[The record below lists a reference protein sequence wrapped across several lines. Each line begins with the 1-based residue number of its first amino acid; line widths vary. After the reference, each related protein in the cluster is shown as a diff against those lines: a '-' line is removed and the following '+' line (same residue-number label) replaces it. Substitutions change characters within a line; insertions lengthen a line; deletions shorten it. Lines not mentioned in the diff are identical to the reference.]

1 MSYEY
6 VYKDNTLYC
15 TEFQEATRHLQ
26 DYRLAEAGHLFQL
39 AYESVK
45 RNDIYHNKYASF
57 CGVVR
62 AMNGDYGGLDL
73 CRDAARCEFYDG
85 DVYLN
90 LARAEWLQRSRK
102 RTVAAIQ
109 KGLSIDETHPG
120 LQQMQQ
126 ELGVRQH
133 NPIPLLKRQNCF
145 NCLVGK
151 LLRKENRPNFQRL
164 SRLFHTLRN
173 KTQIVAQPDD

>member
-15 TEFQEATRHLQ
+15 TEFQQAARHLQ
-26 DYRLAEAGHLFQL
+26 DYRLAEASHLFQL

-45 RNDIYHNKYASF
+45 RNDVYHNKYASF
-57 CGVVR
+57 CGLVR
-62 AMNGDYGGLDL
+62 VMQGDYGGLDL

-90 LARAEWLQRSRK
+90 LAQVERLLRSRK
-102 RTVAAIQ
+102 RTVAAIL

-120 LQQMQQ
+120 LQQMQR
-126 ELGVRQH
+126 ELGVRKR
-133 NPIPLLKRQNCF
+133 NPIPLLKRQNRF
-145 NCLVGK
+145 NCMLGK
-151 LLRKENRPNFQRL
+151 LMRKQNRQKFIWIKKML
-164 SRLFHTLRN
+164 N
-173 KTQIVAQPDD
+173 KGKTNDKSSERTDD